1 MSRGHSVHLGLSG
14 LNAVIL
20 PDGFSDNGYVLDI
33 GGAEQSHV
41 DLDHPESIFYEYLRR
56 VGNIVDTIAPPGE
69 PISAAHLG
77 AGGLT
82 LPRYIQAT
90 RPGSP
95 QTAVEIERELPS
107 LVLRE
112 LPLPAGTRLN
122 MLTDDARAALS
133 RLTQD
138 ARSEGGDGL
147 DLVFVD
153 IFSGKDSPEHLACRD
168 FYAEALA
175 TLSDRGVLVVNVG
188 DDPGLRFFA
197 RQAQFLSDTACEDP
211 RIGTASGAW
220 TLADATMISGRQE
233 GNLILAAGPGLSTGS
248 RDFVQRWKEAGPH
261 PAEVLDP
268 LQTQDFTRKLG
279 S

>member
-14 LNAVIL
+14 LNARIL
-20 PDGFSDNGYVLDI
+20 PDGFSDNGYVLEI

-69 PISAAHLG
+69 TISAAHLG

-122 MLTDDARAALS
+122 ILTDDARAALPA
-133 RLTQD
+133 LAQD
-138 ARSEGGDGL
+138 AGPEAGYGL

-175 TLSDRGVLVVNVG
+175 TLTDRGVLVVNVG

-197 RQAQFLSDTACEDP
+197 RQAQFLSDAACEDP
-211 RIGTASGAW
+211 RIGAASGAW

-233 GNLILAAGPGLSTGS
+233 GNLILAAGPGLSTGT
-248 RDFVQRWKEAGPH
+248 REFAQHWKEAGPH

-268 LQTQDFTRKLG
+268 LQTQAFTRKLV